1 MGSHTLDILDSRR
14 RLGMSKPISVLLSK
28 AGPSLRT
35 LSSTNTRN
43 VSNYFVTDNNNQIL
57 KANPGL
63 RFKSGGWQED
73 NKKWGLL
80 WTTESNNVPRLNSCY
95 KQKLVRVTTKA
106 GRL

>member
-1 MGSHTLDILDSRR
+1 
-14 RLGMSKPISVLLSK
+14 MSKPISVVLKK
-28 AGPSLRT
+28 AGPHLRA
-35 LSSTNTRN
+35 LNSVHTRY

-63 RFKSGGWQED
+63 KFKSGGWQGD

-80 WTTESNNVPRLNSCY
+80 WTTESKSMPRMDRCF

-106 GRL
+106 GETVVAITYDSSGCCPI